1 MDQKPTLAQLNGVR
15 VDDSAAS
22 APAETPHPE
31 LDGTPTQGKKP
42 RKARISTGK
51 AGKKIGIF
59 EESEIQAVE
68 KYKVDFCNLNGVEA
82 STFDAIVQ
90 HSQREGED
98 FPCPTDICTKAE
110 FWSAIYEL
118 MPNRDRRSV
127 YRFLRRH
134 FQDSDQKPHEWTAE
148 QDEDLIMLR
157 AKHGPKYAFIARIL
171 GRTSDDVTQRWKNRL
186 EHRKTMQRGPWS
198 EQELRDLLRYVLL
211 VGESSQQLG
220 MSSDVYEMDDKIFPW
235 GKISDQMKNSRSRQQ
250 CADKWRKIRRDVL
263 ERRATSDPNAVFN
276 PRESKSPGTQ
286 KSKVYVEEEDSEDEG
301 NESAQ
306 TAKQTGATTVSAP
319 EADPRSQSVS
329 GDLSES
335 PNQQLVEEE
344 ASLSEDDED
353 EHSSP
358 ATQRSEPASEK
369 QEKKQK
375 KAREINDLAEAEG
388 LTLAEAK
395 EQRKQE
401 KTRRKSLKGKRTSAV
416 IKADINEHTQ
426 YKQASPVQSQAGS
439 DNDSNMSHLEDHS
452 RIKQEV

>member
-1 MDQKPTLAQLNGVR
+1 
-15 VDDSAAS
+15 
-22 APAETPHPE
+22 
-31 LDGTPTQGKKP
+31 
-42 RKARISTGK
+42 
-51 AGKKIGIF
+51 
-59 EESEIQAVE
+59 
-68 KYKVDFCNLNGVEA
+68 
-82 STFDAIVQ
+82 
-90 HSQREGED
+90 
-98 FPCPTDICTKAE
+98 
-110 FWSAIYEL
+110 
-118 MPNRDRRSV
+118 
-127 YRFLRRH
+127 
-134 FQDSDQKPHEWTAE
+134 
-148 QDEDLIMLR
+148 MLR